1 MTDFLLGSST
11 KLLTVAIRVKDRD
24 QAIAFYRDVL
34 GFELKR
40 EENELAIFGLKG
52 LDREVLWLEESP
64 RANDHFGEIKKMQR
78 IVLAVSSLEEAAT
91 IASNAQ
97 HNAIAFEEARYEA
110 NQLGFI
116 IADPEGNKIEV
127 LFTAPAGTAVPKDEA
142 ELIKA
147 APAKAAG
154 LSKEAHFGKLYLN
167 VSDLAKEQLF
177 LEESLGLKTKEAET
191 KEFILND
198 GDFQVGLTEAQGGT
212 IDLPTHEVL
221 GLDFLKISISQE
233 DIDTLE
239 KHLSE
244 KNQEFFIDKK
254 RKLLTTYDA
263 IGIEWWFI
271 VKK

>member
-1 MTDFLLGSST
+1 M
-11 KLLTVAIRVKDRD
+11 
-24 QAIAFYRDVL
+24 
-34 GFELKR
+34 
-40 EENELAIFGLKG
+40 
-52 LDREVLWLEESP
+52 
-64 RANDHFGEIKKMQR
+64 
-78 IVLAVSSLEEAAT
+78 
-91 IASNAQ
+91 
-97 HNAIAFEEARYEA
+97 
-110 NQLGFI
+110 
-116 IADPEGNKIEV
+116 
-127 LFTAPAGTAVPKDEA
+127 
-142 ELIKA
+142 
-147 APAKAAG
+147 
-154 LSKEAHFGKLYLN
+154 
-167 VSDLAKEQLF
+167 
-177 LEESLGLKTKEAET
+177 KTKEAET

>member
-1 MTDFLLGSST
+1 MTDYLLGSST

-97 HNAIAFEEARYEA
+97 QKAIAFEEARYEA

-154 LSKEAHFGKLYLN
+154 LSKETHFGKLYLN